1 MKHLAEFD
9 VVIFG
14 ATGYTGRLVAEHLAR
29 RIPSRGLLRW
39 ALAGRSLDRLAA
51 TKREVGAVPHVG
63 LIVADATD
71 PSSLHDMV
79 ARTRL
84 VVSTAGP
91 YQHHGSELILACAQ
105 AGTDYLD
112 LCGEPLWMRQ
122 MIDRHEKTAQQS
134 GARILFSCGFDSLP
148 SELGV
153 WFCQQVATRR
163 LGAPVPRIKGRLRS
177 FVGGVS
183 GGSVVTGAATMAAV
197 AADADLAALLSDPF
211 CLTPGFHGPQQPSVT
226 AEEIDPDV
234 GKVGPFMLGPTNAK
248 SVHRS
253 NFVLGHPYG
262 TEFVY
267 DELLLADLVKMP
279 TAGPGGAPPPNLPK
293 PGEGPSRESREN
305 GAFELLFIGIAADG
319 RQVRTSVKGTK
330 DPGYGS
336 TSMMLAE
343 AALCLLDADDVQPG
357 MWVPGAALQQR
368 LIDCLERHAGMR
380 FNDETPPVVS
390 PGPR

>member
-1 MKHLAEFD
+1 MKHAAEFD

-14 ATGYTGRLVAEHLAR
+14 ATGYTGSLVAEHLAKR
-29 RIPSRGLLRW
+29 FPSGGTLRW
-39 ALAGRSLDRLAA
+39 ALAGRSLERLTA
-51 TKREVGAVPHVG
+51 TKGQIGAPSNVG
-63 LIVADATD
+63 LIVADAAD

-84 VVSTAGP
+84 VISTAGP
-91 YQHHGSELILACAQ
+91 YQHHGSELIAACAQ
-105 AGTDYLD
+105 SGTDYLD

-122 MIDRHEKTAQQS
+122 MIDQHEQRAQQS
-134 GARILFSCGFDSLP
+134 GARLLFSCGFDSLP

-153 WFCQQVATRR
+153 WFCQQVAIRR
-163 LGAPVPRIKGRLRS
+163 LGVPVPRIKGRLRS

-183 GGSVVTGAATMAAV
+183 GGSVATGAANMAAV
-197 AADADLAALLSDPF
+197 AKDPALAALLSDPF

-226 AEEIDPDV
+226 AEEMDPDA

-279 TAGPGGAPPPNLPK
+279 TAGPNGAPPPNLPK
-293 PGEGPSRESREN
+293 PGEGPSRETREK
-305 GAFELLFIGIAADG
+305 GSFEMLFTGIAADG
-319 RQVRTSVKGTK
+319 RQVRASVKGTK

-343 AALCLLDADDVQPG
+343 TALCLLEADDVRPG

-368 LIDCLERHAGMR
+368 LIDRLERQAGMS
-380 FNDETPPVVS
+380 FTDETPS
-390 PGPR
+390 A

>member
-1 MKHLAEFD
+1 MTESASFD
-9 VVIFG
+9 IVIFG
-14 ATGYTGRLVAEHLAR
+14 ATGYTGRLVAEHLTKR
-29 RIPSRGLLRW
+29 SRADESLRW
-39 ALAGRSLDRLAA
+39 ALAGRSLDRLKAVQ
-51 TKREVGAVPHVG
+51 REVGAPPNVG
-63 LIVADATD
+63 LIVADAAD
-71 PSSLHDMV
+71 PYSLRHMV

-84 VVSTAGP
+84 VISTAGP
-91 YQHHGSELILACAQ
+91 YQLHGSEVIAACAQ

-122 MIDRHEKTAQQS
+122 MIQQHEQQAQQS

-153 WFCQQVATRR
+153 WHCQQVALQR
-163 LGAPVPRIKGRLRS
+163 LGAVVPRIKGRLRA

-183 GGSVVTGAATMAAV
+183 GGSVASGAANMALIAK
-197 AADADLAALLSDPF
+197 DPSLAALMNNPF
-211 CLTPGFHGPQQPSVT
+211 CLTPGFQGPAQPAVLT
-226 AEEIDPDV
+226 EEIDPDV

-279 TAGPGGAPPPNLPK
+279 TAGPNGGPPPNLPK
-293 PGEGPSRESREN
+293 PGEGPSREVREN
-305 GAFELLFIGIAADG
+305 GSFEVLFVGIAADG
-319 RQVRTSVKGTK
+319 RQVRTSVKGSK

-343 AALCLLDADDVQPG
+343 SALCLLEADDVAPG

-368 LIDCLERHAGMR
+368 LIDRLERHAGMR
-380 FNDETPPVVS
+380 FTDETQS
-390 PGPR
+390 A